1 MLSTSGG
8 GQRPGQDSRQGLVT
22 KKVASEQT
30 GREQGKVG
38 AGGGCGRGRGE
49 SGAEGPVGSWVPFC
63 AKHGTTKKGCDLT
76 WAFTR
81 PLKTTVAGAQGAQAM
96 VRPWGPVGGPLWGRG
111 VGGATVRPWELG
123 GTLRAVGTWG
133 STVRD

>member
-38 AGGGCGRGRGE
+38 AGGGAAGGEGRAGQRDLWAPGFH
-49 SGAEGPVGSWVPFC
+49 SAQSMGPQ
-63 AKHGTTKKGCDLT
+63 
-76 WAFTR
+76 R
-81 PLKTTVAGAQGAQAM
+81 
-96 VRPWGPVGGPLWGRG
+96 RG
-111 VGGATVRPWELG
+111 VTSPGL
-123 GTLRAVGTWG
+123 
-133 STVRD
+133 SQDH